1 MHCAIDES
9 AYSASKAYGSISELD
24 SLPKIR
30 RRILQENE
38 LLYSLKIR
46 NVADN
51 YSDGSSDGLTRYSVH
66 AKMAISLPAGFDR
79 SLDFT
84 GRIKYR
90 GFKGLKYAPRGMGT
104 AGLESEEPEDPVWI
118 FPQSG
123 EKYHGKHCTYVRA
136 SVQSYVLGRSLK
148 MRYSPCDMCDSG
160 DLPAGAIVY
169 CFRGEDTAYHRG
181 NCRCIKRHTAVI
193 DRSEAAGK
201 GYTPCSKC
209 GGR

>member
-104 AGLESEEPEDPVWI
+104 AGLESEEPEDFCSVVI
-118 FPQSG
+118 KQGLCSTKFINLAFL
-123 EKYHGKHCTYVRA
+123 EFRKYRHQPFYYYLHMKKA
-136 SVQSYVLGRSLK
+136 QK
-148 MRYSPCDMCDSG
+148 
-160 DLPAGAIVY
+160 
-169 CFRGEDTAYHRG
+169 TAP
-181 NCRCIKRHTAVI
+181 
-193 DRSEAAGK
+193 EAESK
-201 GYTPCSKC
+201 GC
-209 GGR
+209 